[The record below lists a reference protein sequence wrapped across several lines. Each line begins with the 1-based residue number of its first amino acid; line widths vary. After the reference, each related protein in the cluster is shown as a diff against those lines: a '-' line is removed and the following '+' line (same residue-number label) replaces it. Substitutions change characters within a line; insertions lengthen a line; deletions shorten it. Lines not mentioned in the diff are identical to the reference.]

1 MTSGRQT
8 AAGPI
13 RRNCNMA
20 SWAYRALVSSVLG
33 MSLIASACGSSGG
46 GSSSSS
52 ASKGTVTVAGF
63 NFAESSILAN
73 VYGGALKGAG
83 YTVNYKL
90 NLGSREVVEPALEK
104 GDIDLYPGY
113 AATELEFI
121 NKGRGEGPHDA
132 AATVAKLNPSL
143 EPKGLKAL
151 NPPPAT
157 DENAF
162 AVLKSG
168 KYGTYKTLSE
178 LVPVAPQM
186 TLGGPPECPNRP
198 FCQAGLQRVYGLNF
212 KAFKPLDAGGPLT
225 KAALDKGAIDIG
237 LIFSSDSAYSTGKY
251 VQLQDDK
258 HLQNAD
264 NVVPLGRSKVL
275 TGDATTTLNNVSA
288 KLTTDDLIQMN
299 KKADV
304 DKADPDQIAATGSRT
319 TASRPDPDLT
329 WGRPERP
336 PHFSAE
342 RADAGRRE
350 DHLAEL
356 GWEIVMPFPM
366 RTHAQLAL
374 EEVLLDRIVAGLR
387 GPTLRFWEWAEPS
400 LVLGSHEVLAN
411 EVELE
416 AARKQ
421 RFKVGGRMSGGGTM
435 LVEPGRSI
443 TSSPY

>member
-1 MTSGRQT
+1 
-8 AAGPI
+8 
-13 RRNCNMA
+13 MA
-20 SWAYRALVSSVLG
+20 SWAYRALLSSVLG
-33 MSLIASACGSSGG
+33 LSLIASACGSSGG
-46 GSSSSS
+46 GSPSTS
-52 ASKGTVTVAGF
+52 SKGTINVAGF

-121 NKGRGEGPHDA
+121 NKSKGEASPDP
-132 AATVAKLNPSL
+132 AATVAKLNSYL
-143 EPKGLKAL
+143 QPKGLVAL
-151 NPPPAT
+151 TASPAA

-225 KAALDKGAIDIG
+225 KAALDKGDIDIG

-304 DKADPDQIAATGSRT
+304 DKADPDQIAATW
-319 TASRPDPDLT
+319 LK
-329 WGRPERP
+329 
-336 PHFSAE
+336 
-342 RADAGRRE
+342 
-350 DHLAEL
+350 DH
-356 GWEIVMPFPM
+356 G
-366 RTHAQLAL
+366 
-374 EEVLLDRIVAGLR
+374 
-387 GPTLRFWEWAEPS
+387 
-400 LVLGSHEVLAN
+400 
-411 EVELE
+411 
-416 AARKQ
+416 
-421 RFKVGGRMSGGGTM
+421 FKT
-435 LVEPGRSI
+435 
-443 TSSPY
+443 